1 MKVKAL
7 VAGLLLAAAGTSHAA
22 SIADGVSSVHGG
34 TPAGAGAT
42 ADSTHGG
49 DLFLVVLNE
58 VSGSTYYQNL
68 NTDFVAFKNTL
79 SSSNQSFGIDA
90 LGQTFL
96 SSAADTYKWAV
107 FAGNSLRGIVGG
119 SRGAPITNYGTVADW
134 GVLTTGGSTGTAS
147 GFDVNQQTLDD
158 AVVAKLAQGID
169 NNVNGSLGSTN
180 SAIFL
185 KGDQADYSF
194 KGNNLANSAL
204 FNGNG
209 PNGAFSAAGS
219 DVNTFWYLGY
229 DALHQPVVGA
239 QAIHLGDFVLT
250 GSSLNF
256 ATATVSNVPVPA
268 AVWLLGSALAGFAT
282 VARREKKA

>member
-7 VAGLLLAAAGTSHAA
+7 VAGLLFAVAGTSQAA
-22 SIADGVSSVHGG
+22 LIADGVTTVHGG

-42 ADSTHGG
+42 ADVTHGG

-68 NTDFVAFKNTL
+68 DTDFVAFKNTL
-79 SSSNQSFGIDA
+79 SSTNRSFGIDA

-107 FAGNSLRGIVGG
+107 FAGDSLRGVVGG
-119 SRGAPITNYGTVADW
+119 NRGAPVTNYGTVADW
-134 GVLTTGGSTGTAS
+134 GVLTTGGSTGTAG
-147 GFDVNQQTLDD
+147 GFTVDQQTLDD
-158 AVVAKLAQGID
+158 AVTAKLAQGID

-185 KGDQADYSF
+185 KGDAADYAP
-194 KGNNLANSAL
+194 KNNNLANSAL

-219 DVNTFWYLGY
+219 DVNTFWYLGF
-229 DALHQPVVGA
+229 DGLHAGVGA
-239 QAIHLGDFVLT
+239 KTVHLGDFVLT

-256 ATATVSNVPVPA
+256 TTATVSNVPVPA

-282 VARREKKA
+282 VARREKKS